1 MADPFGILGLIG
13 TVDAIYKW
21 GKELVA
27 ACNALAQADSRL
39 RDSIVRVEACWL
51 KMQIQIEFVRKL
63 EPQLSDWHKHVQ
75 QRILEATLLKLQ
87 AANVKL
93 AGLIKKSNTSS
104 DCLGERAVIVEA
116 RRFKYAFLRDSLAE
130 AIGELEVWQGILDP
144 SWFLMMKIAG
154 PEVDP
159 AFHHGAAAAACLDDA
174 EGANSD
180 YPCRAILAPRT
191 QRHGQRYHARHRL
204 PSSGRPYSRKRP
216 ASDSQPGLHR
226 SPRCRR
232 PICQRPVGCA
242 RSYHLYVQGKRQ
254 RRAARHSR
262 LCKAAAAR

>member
-1 MADPFGILGLIG
+1 
-13 TVDAIYKW
+13 
-21 GKELVA
+21 
-27 ACNALAQADSRL
+27 
-39 RDSIVRVEACWL
+39 
-51 KMQIQIEFVRKL
+51 MQIQIEFVRKL

-154 PEVDP
+154 PEVDQQLSFMAQQQQP
-159 AFHHGAAAAACLDDA
+159 ASTTQKEPAAVVPAARGGRRARGAAGGEA
-174 EGANSD
+174 
-180 YPCRAILAPRT
+180 T
-191 QRHGQRYHARHRL
+191 
-204 PSSGRPYSRKRP
+204 P
-216 ASDSQPGLHR
+216 AT
-226 SPRCRR
+226 
-232 PICQRPVGCA
+232 
-242 RSYHLYVQGKRQ
+242 
-254 RRAARHSR
+254 
-262 LCKAAAAR
+262 